1 MVRTK
6 KGQWVT
12 HLLGRGDTMPRKVLI
27 VKYSPL
33 QPNSY
38 GIIFSNYSD
47 WELLFAAN
55 GIDAMGLTNLGR
67 DVDLIISYTAM
78 SMM

>member
-1 MVRTK
+1 MARIK
-6 KGQWVT
+6 KGKWVT
-12 HLLGRGDTMPRKVLI
+12 HLLGRDDIVPRKVLI

-33 QPNSY
+33 KPKSY

-55 GIDAMGLTNLGR
+55 GIDAMGLTELHK
-67 DVDLIISYTAM
+67 DVDLIISYTTM
-78 SMM
+78 PMM